1 MIQLVNK
8 INVFKLRNKAKESFL
23 SMSFCIEIYNSE
35 FEPWV
40 FGPAQVQAL
49 AMIYSGSSSGSDL
62 SSILA
67 MAPPNKDGA
76 RRLRRRLN
84 TYSGSGYDKKRTQ
97 PTGSGSATLL
107 IVSEEVEYGGG
118 SRRKDSHL
126 LFRNSF
132 KNSFYLLSQSF

>member
-8 INVFKLRNKAKESFL
+8 INVFKSRNKAKESFL

-35 FEPWV
+35 FE
-40 FGPAQVQAL
+40 PAQVQAL

-76 RRLRRRLN
+76 RRLRRRLY
-84 TYSGSGYDKKRTQ
+84 TYSGSGYDKKKGR
-97 PTGSGSATLL
+97 
-107 IVSEEVEYGGG
+107 
-118 SRRKDSHL
+118 
-126 LFRNSF
+126 
-132 KNSFYLLSQSF
+132 SQQALAPQAC

>member
-35 FEPWV
+35 FEPGV

-67 MAPPNKDGA
+67 MGHQIRTEPA
-76 RRLRRRLN
+76 
-84 TYSGSGYDKKRTQ
+84 GSGADYILILAPGTIKKGR
-97 PTGSGSATLL
+97 
-107 IVSEEVEYGGG
+107 
-118 SRRKDSHL
+118 
-126 LFRNSF
+126 
-132 KNSFYLLSQSF
+132 SQQALAPQAC

>member
-35 FEPWV
+35 FEPGV

-67 MAPPNKDGA
+67 MAPPNKDFILILAPG
-76 RRLRRRLN
+76 
-84 TYSGSGYDKKRTQ
+84 TIKKGRSQQALAPQ
-97 PTGSGSATLL
+97 PC
-107 IVSEEVEYGGG
+107 
-118 SRRKDSHL
+118 
-126 LFRNSF
+126 
-132 KNSFYLLSQSF
+132 